1 MTNEV
6 ELLIQQQLLQII
18 KKLDD
23 MGGKID
29 RLLVSEQPKQECCE
43 ISTDADQISE
53 DVRAKL
59 SEALVRK
66 RARAVAEMNKKQ

>member
-6 ELLIQQQLLQII
+6 ELLIQQQMLQIM
-18 KKLDD
+18 KRLDD
-23 MGGKID
+23 IGGKID
-29 RLLVSEQPKQECCE
+29 RLIVSEQPKQECCE
-43 ISTDADQISE
+43 ISNDADQISE
-53 DVRAKL
+53 DVRNKL